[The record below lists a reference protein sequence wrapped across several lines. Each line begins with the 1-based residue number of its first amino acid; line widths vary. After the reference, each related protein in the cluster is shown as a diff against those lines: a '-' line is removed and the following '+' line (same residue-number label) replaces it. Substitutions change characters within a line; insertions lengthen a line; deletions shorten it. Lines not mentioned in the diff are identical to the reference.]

1 MNIKKPI
8 QNVMIFGDS
17 YSTFEGYIP
26 EGYAFYYKNDE
37 KPGTD
42 VRHVEETW
50 WYGLFAEIGANLVQ
64 NNSWSGSTIGNTGY
78 DGDCSKTSSFI
89 CRLETLKEN
98 GFFEKNEIDTVFV
111 FGGTNDSWSNAP
123 LGEIKLS
130 DHTKE
135 DLFFVCPAICYFIG
149 RLKEILPS
157 ANIVSIINTNLKAEI
172 GDTIK
177 AASDHNGTAYVELS
191 GIDKLTGHPT
201 IKGMAEI
208 KEQVKAALMA

>member
-1 MNIKKPI
+1 
-8 QNVMIFGDS
+8 MIFGDS

-130 DHTKE
+130 NHTKE

-157 ANIVSIINTNLKAEI
+157 TNIVSIINTNLKEEI
-172 GDTIK
+172 RDTIK
-177 AASDHNGTAYVELS
+177 AASDHNGTAYVALS
-191 GIDKLTGHPT
+191 EIDKQSGHPT

>member
-8 QNVMIFGDS
+8 KNVMIFGDS

-50 WYGLFAEIGANLVQ
+50 WHGLFAEIDANLVQ

-123 LGEIKLS
+123 LGKIKLS
-130 DHTKE
+130 GHTPE
-135 DLFFVCPAICYFIG
+135 DLFSVCPAICYFIG
-149 RLKEILPS
+149 RLKEILPE
-157 ANIVSIINTNLKAEI
+157 ANIVSIINTNLKTEI
-172 GDTIK
+172 GDAIK
-177 AASDHNGTAYVELS
+177 EASDYNGTSYVALS
-191 GIDKLTGHPT
+191 EIDKQSGHPT
-201 IKGMAEI
+201 LQGMAEI

>member
-1 MNIKKPI
+1 
-8 QNVMIFGDS
+8 MIFGDS

>member
-157 ANIVSIINTNLKAEI
+157 ANIVSIINTNLTAEI

>member
-1 MNIKKPI
+1 
-8 QNVMIFGDS
+8 MIFGDS

-42 VRHVEETW
+42 VRRVEETW
-50 WYGLFAEIGANLVQ
+50 WYSLFAEIGANLVL
-64 NNSWSGSTIGNTGY
+64 NNSWAGSTIGNTGY
-78 DGDCSKTSSFI
+78 NGDCSKTSSFI
-89 CRLETLKEN
+89 YRLECLHEN
-98 GFFEKNEIDTVFV
+98 GFFVKNEIDTVFV

-135 DLFFVCPAICYFIG
+135 DLFSVCPAIGYFIG
-149 RLKEILPS
+149 RLKEILPE
-157 ANIVSIINTNLKAEI
+157 ANIVSIINTNIKTEI
-172 GDTIK
+172 KDAIK
-177 AASDHNGTAYVELS
+177 AASNYNGTVFVELS

-201 IKGMAEI
+201 VKGMAGI